1 MDTNTAKLFPP
12 TEKSRELVQY
22 MLMLMQAVVE
32 NEEMSEGEVINSLVF
47 LTMCEAINGG
57 FEIDVVVRHIY
68 YMAYKIEQAKA
79 REEVEELQSEVPYIV
94 KTDPGEA

>member
-1 MDTNTAKLFPP
+1 MDANTAKLFPP

-32 NEEMSEGEVINSLVF
+32 NEEISEGEVINALVF
-47 LTMCEAINGG
+47 LIMCEAINGG
-57 FEIDVVVRHIY
+57 FEVDVVVRHMY

-79 REEVEELQSEVPYIV
+79 QENIEKLKGDVPYIV